1 MAKAS
6 KKKGGVSAAKKA
18 AAKKSGGSATTGL
31 PAKNSVL
38 LVTAFA
44 SPTPKGRK
52 YQVIKTNEV
61 DAYEPV
67 AGPAGVISLA
77 NLAAKAP
84 PTGDKFG
91 GTARRVAKLSI
102 VAAPVEEFNDVKKLI
117 ESLIPVKEMK
127 KLHISTA
134 ATSNR
139 VAQEKRNVHVRAFI
153 YAASRE
159 DDNDFHLIVGRSP
172 TAQPKMFMTM
182 ELSGL
187 PSANS
192 AAFARLKAARDAYK
206 EFFGTNLPGFSYDFY
221 NPPIPVE
228 IEGSLFYDAS
238 HDTGTPPGPKSLRK
252 DMPTI
257 WEVHP
262 ISKIVFEP

>member
-1 MAKAS
+1 MPKAP
-6 KKKGGVSAAKKA
+6 KKNGGGGKKA
-18 AAKKSGGSATTGL
+18 AAKKSGGSATTGM
-31 PAKNSVL
+31 PAKSSVL

-44 SPTPKGRK
+44 SPTPQGSK

-61 DAYEPV
+61 DGYEQA
-67 AGPAGVISLA
+67 AGPTGLMSLA
-77 NLAAKAP
+77 TLAAKAP

-91 GTARRVAKLSI
+91 GTARKAAKLSI
-102 VAAPVEEFNDVKKLI
+102 ANAPVEEFTDVKKLI
-117 ESLIPVKEMK
+117 ESLIPVKDMK

-139 VAQEKRNVHVRAFI
+139 VTQEKRNVRIRAFI

-159 DDNDFHLIVGRSP
+159 DDNDFHLIVGRNP
-172 TAQPKMFMTM
+172 KLQPKMFMTM

-206 EFFGTNLPGFSYDFY
+206 EFFGTNLPGFTYDFY
-221 NPPIPVE
+221 NPPVPVE

-238 HDTGTPPGPKSLRK
+238 HDTGTPPGPKSLKK

-262 ISKIVFEP
+262 ISKITFEP